1 MLQLLK
7 RTDAVTPRG
16 SNHDIGYRGVTA
28 SVLFSSCRI
37 VNLPRIFLSRAV
49 PLKVHAFYA
58 SRKSCA
64 RFVKI
69 SGDLEQSRAI
79 SSNLAPV
86 GTRPGAGPRGRPGG
100 LDRYQ
105 VNAQGRC
112 VGSSAR
118 VERLR

>member
-79 SSNLAPV
+79 LPRWALAPMGPRSPRCVLVPGGHSVPLAPV
-86 GTRPGAGPRGRPGG
+86 PGLVVG
-100 LDRYQ
+100 LEGLTAIR
-105 VNAQGRC
+105 
-112 VGSSAR
+112 
-118 VERLR
+118 